1 MSMPCSLYIKV
12 DIFLFPRTFSKKN
25 CIHIHRGSFL
35 LHRAGGEWEEWGGGG
50 GKRGWRGE
58 QECPSWGIVFSY
70 RTTTKSERVRE
81 RREEG
86 GKSDCWEV
94 EAFSK
99 GGVTQASTGEQ
110 KLFHVWIETAQ
121 LIYYSRILLK
131 NRLETLTY

>member
-1 MSMPCSLYIKV
+1 M
-12 DIFLFPRTFSKKN
+12 
-25 CIHIHRGSFL
+25 
-35 LHRAGGEWEEWGGGG
+35 GGEESRNVRAEALCSVIAQPQ
-50 GKRGWRGE
+50 KN
-58 QECPSWGIVFSY
+58 
-70 RTTTKSERVRE
+70 ERVRE

-131 NRLETLTY
+131 KRLETLTY

>member
-1 MSMPCSLYIKV
+1 MGGVIRRRREKRV
-12 DIFLFPRTFSKKN
+12 ER
-25 CIHIHRGSFL
+25 
-35 LHRAGGEWEEWGGGG
+35 RAGMSELRHCVQLSHNHKKRESERKEGGG
-50 GKRGWRGE
+50 
-58 QECPSWGIVFSY
+58 
-70 RTTTKSERVRE
+70 RE
-81 RREEG
+81 
-86 GKSDCWEV
+86 DCWEV